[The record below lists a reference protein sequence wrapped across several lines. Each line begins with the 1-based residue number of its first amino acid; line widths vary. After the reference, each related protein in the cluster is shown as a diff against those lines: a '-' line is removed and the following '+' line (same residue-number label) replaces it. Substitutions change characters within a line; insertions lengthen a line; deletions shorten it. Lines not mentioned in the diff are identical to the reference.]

1 MKRLVITGIACFFA
15 FVFNYHFLRYTFAG
29 PWGWQWTDI
38 TLATSMFLLGIG
50 ATLYYI
56 RFFTWRNAV
65 EVEKLR
71 ARIATYPV
79 PESQGGEQS

>member
-1 MKRLVITGIACFFA
+1 MKRLVLTGTACLLSFIFI
-15 FVFNYHFLRYTFAG
+15 YHFLRYLFIG
-29 PWGWQWTDI
+29 PWGWQWADI
-38 TLATSMFLLGIG
+38 SLAASMFFLGIG